1 MGFVVLMP
9 LESRFTDHTSFVEER
24 HISLSAKQNWVR
36 SSDCSFLV
44 LTDQF
49 KKKSFNSGDVN
60 ECKLMEAKI
69 RKQKLDF
76 VKPAL
81 GLSLLYVL
89 CSMNRA
95 HPLSTLEELPQDIQS
110 DIISRV
116 AQSLRTTTRHVMQS
130 CQLLAKEAKD
140 NRIYKNMTI
149 KLLSI
154 HPVASLTRYN
164 DLMSRSFFS

>member
-1 MGFVVLMP
+1 
-9 LESRFTDHTSFVEER
+9 
-24 HISLSAKQNWVR
+24 
-36 SSDCSFLV
+36 
-44 LTDQF
+44 
-49 KKKSFNSGDVN
+49 
-60 ECKLMEAKI
+60 
-69 RKQKLDF
+69 
-76 VKPAL
+76 
-81 GLSLLYVL
+81 
-89 CSMNRA
+89 MNRA
-95 HPLSTLEELPQDIQS
+95 HPLSTLEELPQDIQG

-164 DLMSRSFFS
+164 DLMAKSFFS